1 MAPSRKHRGF
11 VWPHLEIHWQEAG
24 GTAGEEPGAGGGAGG
39 EAPLQVV
46 PFLKVKR
53 KPVKDSPQRNR
64 LVRIV
69 L

>member
-1 MAPSRKHRGF
+1 MCGRTWRFTGKRQGA
-11 VWPHLEIHWQEAG
+11 Q
-24 GTAGEEPGAGGGAGG
+24 PGRSPGPGGGAGG